1 MANSYDFDAC
11 QHKGAAMKHMGALLL
26 ALTLLAGHAHAGP
39 PGGLTPQQE
48 ELPPPTPLEDP
59 YVPPAGDPDPFA
71 PEDGPGEEPSPLN
84 PQGD

>member
-1 MANSYDFDAC
+1 
-11 QHKGAAMKHMGALLL
+11 MKRTGALLL
-26 ALTLLAGHAHAGP
+26 GLALLAGQADAGP
-39 PGGLTPQQE
+39 LGGLTRQQE
-48 ELPPPTPLEDP
+48 EFPPPTPLDDP